1 MQGAMNA
8 LDVFAALTASA
19 IHDFKHPG
27 MLCVCDM

>member
-1 MQGAMNA
+1 MQGAMTA

-27 MLCVCDM
+27 MCDM